1 MQHMDYLKAGHDF
14 SVINQRSQAYV
25 VEACRPWN
33 LSYSEHVTLL
43 SLYSHDGCRQN
54 ELCQV
59 MQADKALVARNLKT
73 LEAKGFV
80 SRRQQGT
87 DRRYKYL
94 YLTPKARE
102 LQDTMEEILRKWVD
116 VLVQGVDEVTLGPAL
131 QLMHQVADNAAEA
144 DIAVLNPTKE
154 MKPCSA
160 SRILQSHHGN
170 KATYAYS
177 VDSLKSSCN

>member
-1 MQHMDYLKAGHDF
+1 
-14 SVINQRSQAYV
+14 
-25 VEACRPWN
+25 
-33 LSYSEHVTLL
+33 
-43 SLYSHDGCRQN
+43 
-54 ELCQV
+54 

-144 DIAVLNPTKE
+144 DIVALNPTKE
-154 MKPCSA
+154 MKP
-160 SRILQSHHGN
+160 
-170 KATYAYS
+170 
-177 VDSLKSSCN
+177 

>member
-1 MQHMDYLKAGHDF
+1 MDYLKAGHDF

-43 SLYSHDGCRQN
+43 SLYSHDGS
-54 ELCQV
+54 
-59 MQADKALVARNLKT
+59 RNLKT
-73 LEAKGFV
+73 REAKGFV

-94 YLTPKARE
+94 FLTPKARE

-144 DIAVLNPTKE
+144 DIAALNPTKE
-154 MKPCSA
+154 MKP
-160 SRILQSHHGN
+160 
-170 KATYAYS
+170 
-177 VDSLKSSCN
+177 

>member
-1 MQHMDYLKAGHDF
+1 MDYLKAAHDF
-14 SVINQRSQAYV
+14 SIINQRSQAYV

-59 MQADKALVARNLKT
+59 MQADKALVARNLKM

-94 YLTPKARE
+94 YLTPKAWD
-102 LQDTMEEILRKWVD
+102 LQDTMEGILKRWVD
-116 VLVQGVDEVTLGPAL
+116 VLVQGIDEAAL
-131 QLMHQVADNAAEA
+131 EPSLQIMHQVADNAAEA
-144 DIAVLNPTKE
+144 DIAALNPVKE
-154 MKPCSA
+154 MK
-160 SRILQSHHGN
+160 L
-170 KATYAYS
+170 
-177 VDSLKSSCN
+177 

>member
-1 MQHMDYLKAGHDF
+1 M
-14 SVINQRSQAYV
+14 
-25 VEACRPWN
+25 
-33 LSYSEHVTLL
+33 TLL

-144 DIAVLNPTKE
+144 DIVALNPTKE
-154 MKPCSA
+154 MKP
-160 SRILQSHHGN
+160 
-170 KATYAYS
+170 
-177 VDSLKSSCN
+177 

>member
-1 MQHMDYLKAGHDF
+1 MRSMDYLKVSHDF

-25 VEACRPWN
+25 TEACRPWK
-33 LSYSEHVTLL
+33 LSYSEHVTLM
-43 SLYSHDGCRQN
+43 SLYSHEGCRQH

-59 MQADKALVARNLKT
+59 MKADKALVARNLKT
-73 LEAKGFV
+73 LEEKGFV

-102 LQDTMEEILRKWVD
+102 LQDTMEAILKKWVD
-116 VLVQGVDEVTLGPAL
+116 VLVQGIDEATLGPAL

-144 DIAVLNPTKE
+144 NIAALNPQKE
-154 MKPCSA
+154 MK
-160 SRILQSHHGN
+160 L
-170 KATYAYS
+170 
-177 VDSLKSSCN
+177 

>member
-1 MQHMDYLKAGHDF
+1 MAAGRMS
-14 SVINQRSQAYV
+14 SVRS
-25 VEACRPWN
+25 CRPTKPW
-33 LSYSEHVTLL
+33 S
-43 SLYSHDGCRQN
+43 
-54 ELCQV
+54 
-59 MQADKALVARNLKT
+59 RNLKT

-144 DIAVLNPTKE
+144 DIAALNPTKGE
-154 MKPCSA
+154 
-160 SRILQSHHGN
+160 RSHER
-170 KATYAYS
+170 
-177 VDSLKSSCN
+177 D

>member
-1 MQHMDYLKAGHDF
+1 MDYLKAGHDF

-25 VEACRPWN
+25 AEACRPWN

-54 ELCQV
+54 ELCQI
-59 MQADKALVARNLKT
+59 MQADKALVARNLKM

-94 YLTPKARE
+94 YLTPKAWD
-102 LQDTMEEILRKWVD
+102 LQDTMEGILKRWVD
-116 VLVQGVDEVTLGPAL
+116 VLVQGIDEAAL
-131 QLMHQVADNAAEA
+131 EPSLQIMHQVADNAAEA
-144 DIAVLNPTKE
+144 DIAALSPTKE
-154 MKPCSA
+154 MK
-160 SRILQSHHGN
+160 L
-170 KATYAYS
+170 
-177 VDSLKSSCN
+177 